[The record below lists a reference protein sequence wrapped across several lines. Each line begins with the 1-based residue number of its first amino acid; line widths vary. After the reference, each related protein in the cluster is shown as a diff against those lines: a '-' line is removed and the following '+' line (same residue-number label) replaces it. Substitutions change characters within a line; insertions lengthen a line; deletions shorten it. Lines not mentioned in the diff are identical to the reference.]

1 MLNEMP
7 LCEELFHT
15 PSGVAFADFITD
27 GHREA
32 WPIRSKSF
40 RNWVRRSHYWATGAA
55 AGATAVAEALNLLE
69 ARAQFDAPERVVNI
83 RVAEHGARRA
93 HSPTR

>member
-15 PSGVAFADFITD
+15 PSGVAVADFITD
-27 GHREA
+27 GHRET

-40 RNWVRRSHYWATGAA
+40 RNWVRRSYYRATGAA

-69 ARAQFDAPERVVNI
+69 ARALI
-83 RVAEHGARRA
+83 
-93 HSPTR
+93 